1 MFGCFLIAGALST
14 TSAQAG
20 LVTSG
25 LVLDLEAGKGVVTDG
40 VGNVVSW
47 ADQSGQGHD
56 ATQAS
61 SGARPTFVSNG
72 LNGGPSL
79 RFSGS
84 GQYLD
89 IAGQVITS
97 QQFTVMAL
105 VTDSGSASGFRE
117 IFSNWSSTSF
127 TQSIFLGLTGQSP
140 TQVRFS
146 DDFDAVGS
154 VSNPIDPFVL
164 TGVSSASDAI
174 VYQDALQLAAK
185 GSALTPRILNDDYH
199 IGTQDG
205 FEFWSGDIAA
215 ILVYDRALS
224 AAEVAQNVQYLYNPV
239 AVPEPSTLVSLTIG
253 ILGVVL
259 VRHRRGPTTPK
270 S

>member
-1 MFGCFLIAGALST
+1 MFGCLLSVGAFPIA
-14 TSAQAG
+14 SAHAG

-25 LVLDLEAGKGVVTDG
+25 LVLDLEAGKGVVMDG
-40 VGNVVSW
+40 SGNVVSW

-56 ATQAS
+56 ATQANS
-61 SGARPTFVSNG
+61 ASRPTFVSNG

-79 RFSGS
+79 RFGGTGS
-84 GQYLD
+84 FLD
-89 IAGQVITS
+89 VAGQVISS
-97 QQFTVMAL
+97 QQFTIMAL
-105 VTDSGSASGFRE
+105 VTDSGSATGYRE
-117 IFSNWSSTSF
+117 IFSNWSNTSL
-127 TQSIFLGLTGQSP
+127 TNSVFLGLTDHSP

-154 VSNPIDPFVL
+154 VSNPTNPFVL

-185 GSALTPRILNDDYH
+185 GSALTTRILNDDYH

-205 FEFWSGDIAA
+205 FEFWNGDIAA

-224 AAEVAQNVQYLYNPV
+224 TVEIAQNVQYLYNPV

-253 ILGVVL
+253 ILGVAL
-259 VRHRRGPTTPK
+259 LRHRRAATTP
-270 S
+270 ST